1 MVKTPR
7 PVIGITPD
15 INDTAEPETEYVL
28 RRNYADAVYRAGGIP
43 LILPYAADV
52 DGYLE
57 SVDGVLISGGM
68 FDIDPGLYHQ
78 KARKA
83 YATKP
88 PRTAFEKALIESA
101 LERQM
106 PVLGICNGMQLLAVC
121 LGGQLIQD
129 IASELEDALEHKP
142 NQAATTAHHEISIV
156 GQSRNL
162 VDLGARPYR
171 VNSVHHQA
179 VLPSEAYRTIAVAE
193 DSVIEAIESSAGGF
207 AMGVQWHPEYGVSPI
222 DDMVLNGFIAA
233 AKGYSSRRNK
243 GS

>member
-15 INDTAEPETEYVL
+15 INDLAEPETEYVV
-28 RRNYADAVYRAGGIP
+28 RRNYADAVYRIGGIP

-57 SVDGVLISGGM
+57 SVDGVLITGGM
-68 FDIDPGLYHQ
+68 FDIDPALYHQ

-83 YATKP
+83 YGIKP

-129 IASELEDALEHKP
+129 IASDLENAFEHKP
-142 NQAATTAHHEISIV
+142 TQAATIAHHEISIV

-162 VDLGARPYR
+162 IGLGAGRYR

-193 DSVIEAIESSAGGF
+193 DGVIEAIESRADGF
-207 AMGVQWHPEYGVSPI
+207 AMGVQWHPEYGVSPV
-222 DDMVLNGFIAA
+222 DNVVFRSFITAA
-233 AKGYSSRRNK
+233 NEFSSARE
-243 GS
+243 

>member
-15 INDTAEPETEYVL
+15 INDIAEPETEYVL

-43 LILPYAADV
+43 VILPYAADV

-68 FDIDPGLYHQ
+68 FDIDPMLYHQ
-78 KARKA
+78 EARKA
-83 YATKP
+83 YVVKP
-88 PRTAFEKALIESA
+88 PRTAFEKALIECA
-101 LERQM
+101 LERKI

-129 IASELEDALEHKP
+129 VASELENALEHKP
-142 NQAATTAHHEISIV
+142 SQAATNAHHEIDIV

-162 VDLGARPYR
+162 IGLGAGRYR

-179 VLPSEAYRTIAVAE
+179 VLPSEAYRMIAVAE
-193 DSVIEAIESSAGGF
+193 DGVIEAIESSTGGF
-207 AMGVQWHPEYGVSPI
+207 AVGVQWHPEYEVSPI
-222 DDMVLNGFIAA
+222 DNAILRSFITAA
-233 AKGYSSRRNK
+233 SEYSSGRN
-243 GS
+243 S